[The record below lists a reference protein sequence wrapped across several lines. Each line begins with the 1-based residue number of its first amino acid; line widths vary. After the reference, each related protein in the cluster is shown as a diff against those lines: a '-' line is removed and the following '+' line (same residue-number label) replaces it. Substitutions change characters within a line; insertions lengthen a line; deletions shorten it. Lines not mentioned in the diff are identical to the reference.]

1 MTWDPG
7 NRQNHLARRMG
18 LQPSAMRK
26 KPQMLAS
33 NAIATRFLKSKTYSK
48 LHPMPYSTKCPIRY
62 IGQGQGGIEGIGENL
77 TNFPMARVQF
87 CFGPGKLR
95 VAKRLKHAEGEEC

>member
-1 MTWDPG
+1 
-7 NRQNHLARRMG
+7 
-18 LQPSAMRK
+18 
-26 KPQMLAS
+26 
-33 NAIATRFLKSKTYSK
+33 
-48 LHPMPYSTKCPIRY
+48 MPYSTKCPIRY